1 MNSLELK
8 YGCNPNQKPAR
19 IFMKDGS
26 DLPVTVLSG
35 KPGYINFLDA
45 LNSWQ
50 LVRELKRATGLPSAA
65 SFKHV
70 SPAGAAVG
78 TPLSDI
84 EKQIYFVDDEGPLT
98 PIACAYIRA
107 RGADR
112 MSSYGDWAALSDVC
126 DKRTAQYLKHEV
138 SDGIIAPGYTDEA
151 LEILCSKK
159 GGRYNV
165 VQIDPNY
172 ECAPVEQ
179 KDVFGI
185 TFEQGHNNYE
195 ISTDLL
201 NEVVTKSKNIPD
213 EAKRDMV
220 ISLITLKY
228 TQSNSVCYVKDG
240 QAIGVGAGQQ
250 SRVHCTRLAGT
261 KADTWYL
268 RQHPKVL
275 GLKFADGIR
284 RPNRDNAIDVYI
296 SDEHD
301 DVLRDGEW
309 QKWFAEKP
317 EVLTREE
324 KAAWIATQTG
334 VTLGSDAFFPFGDNV
349 ERAHKSGVSYIVEP
363 GGSIRDDNVIETADK
378 YGIAMCFTHMRL
390 FHH

>member
-50 LVRELKRATGLPSAA
+50 LVRELKRATGMPSAA

-126 DKRTAQYLKHEV
+126 DKRTAQSRQH
-138 SDGIIAPGYTDEA
+138 IAAARGRHAGAAPIRDPG
-151 LEILCSKK
+151 L
-159 GGRYNV
+159 G
-165 VQIDPNY
+165 
-172 ECAPVEQ
+172 
-179 KDVFGI
+179 
-185 TFEQGHNNYE
+185 
-195 ISTDLL
+195 
-201 NEVVTKSKNIPD
+201 
-213 EAKRDMV
+213 
-220 ISLITLKY
+220 
-228 TQSNSVCYVKDG
+228 
-240 QAIGVGAGQQ
+240 GVGHH
-250 SRVHCTRLAGT
+250 S
-261 KADTWYL
+261 
-268 RQHPKVL
+268 
-275 GLKFADGIR
+275 
-284 RPNRDNAIDVYI
+284 
-296 SDEHD
+296 
-301 DVLRDGEW
+301 
-309 QKWFAEKP
+309 
-317 EVLTREE
+317 
-324 KAAWIATQTG
+324 AAA
-334 VTLGSDAFFPFGDNV
+334 L
-349 ERAHKSGVSYIVEP
+349 
-363 GGSIRDDNVIETADK
+363 
-378 YGIAMCFTHMRL
+378 
-390 FHH
+390 